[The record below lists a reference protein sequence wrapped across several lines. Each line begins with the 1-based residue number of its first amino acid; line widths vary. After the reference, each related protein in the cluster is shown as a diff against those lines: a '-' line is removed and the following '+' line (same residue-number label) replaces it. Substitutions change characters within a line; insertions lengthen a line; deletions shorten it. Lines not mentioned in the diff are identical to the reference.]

1 MPMRSTCLIIPLCSC
16 THRAVHQPEICPIFP
31 HGQTQRPNRRM
42 CLEFGTLSILCLSS
56 ASETIRIQRPAVS
69 RSTTAL
75 TDTLHAKRRHKAH
88 PVDMAFFFLNP
99 LPLSILLVSFSSS
112 LSLTIPLWSQSVKSE
127 VHVHN
132 KKVTGQSCTLSLSL
146 TTVHECHC
154 GVQNTFRLQQV
165 LCCRGR
171 SSQKWKLCHHF
182 LLMSFQI
189 SFIFPRKHKRW
200 CLAERLSCS
209 FTYIKSGWRI
219 ILQSVKKDNE
229 YKT

>member
-88 PVDMAFFFLNP
+88 PVDMAFFFFNP

-146 TTVHECHC
+146 SPPSMSVTAECKTHSDSNKSSAA
-154 GVQNTFRLQQV
+154 GVEAAKNENYVIISSSCHSKSVLFSPENT
-165 LCCRGR
+165 
-171 SSQKWKLCHHF
+171 
-182 LLMSFQI
+182 
-189 SFIFPRKHKRW
+189 
-200 CLAERLSCS
+200 
-209 FTYIKSGWRI
+209 
-219 ILQSVKKDNE
+219 KDDV
-229 YKT
+229 